1 MMEINK
7 TKTDKKYQAIESKN
21 FNNNETTINM

>member
-7 TKTDKKYQAIESKN
+7 TKTDKKCQAIESKN